1 MSQNK
6 IIMLNNQDASAN
18 PSLGEVNPTNA
29 NPDVQNDQTTGLEN
43 LNINLDQ
50 SRATGEIYR
59 PNQTD
64 GAVPPEGVNADLL
77 VRSPDALRREAR
89 LLTMMFDVHSVVPSP
104 IEARL
109 SAIKARLRQLISG
122 ENDDIQL
129 MNLNEAQTEGLRL
142 LTITD
147 SRNENGQALSDED
160 ASAITNRVNIVSE
173 RLVELRLA
181 TLRDEQLEES
191 RPCFLTMSPDE
202 LDEEL
207 DRLLQEFQIKKAEDP
222 LRFQKDLD
230 DIRKRFFKVVKR
242 QAELI
247 RFPSDNTKDTLEED
261 QIQHH
266 LFNSANLPRF
276 LFRGSNSRSGGNE
289 SDSEPPSSDG
299 GKSIHESEIHTTR
312 MINEAGRIV
321 PHAHFADPT
330 MLNHPRRQTF
340 ESLLNAAD
348 NHTSARRFNT
358 PFTSWSCD
366 FETALYFAIGHY
378 PSLGELR
385 MLQES
390 GERTDWVFHKPW
402 LPADITVID
411 TWTIPDRH
419 LRVFHQPDLLLDPH
433 ADMIPSEF
441 LIYGALD
448 RADGVD
454 LRGVSI
460 QELNINLRC
469 PTWPICLSRVQL
481 PHQPNLQ
488 DISEAWT
495 IARAFF
501 MQDWSLNEG
510 GEAKASNASDDI
522 GLAVLAGELARQQW
536 AGSPPRPDAHE
547 LEAQVQ
553 IQWPR
558 AWLRRIR
565 RLLARVSPDLEPLE
579 SSVSDIEL
587 ANADTPEEGF
597 PQFQLM
603 QQLLLSWVRH
613 ESADVNSDDDDD
625 DSHGSDAI
633 APLRHDCANPTLRN
647 TLNELERTAFWGQM
661 VQRDREGNVPTPF
674 PSGNSPGRNDSSV
687 STDVKPT
694 TDEPTDQ
701 VAIIEE
707 LAAEELVEEEAV
719 EEDPVQ
725 QEPLQEDRLEDEAHN
740 DADVDNAHVEDV
752 PTADTATEEM
762 PTEANNP
769 KNETSRLEQQP
780 AGRPQP
786 DASAQGAFPA
796 QMEIPAQF
804 PPQEQVSLREGGREH
819 WEVKEVPFTLFR
831 FLVFVIT
838 CLLTALYFTLV
849 MAVY

>member
-1 MSQNK
+1 MS
-6 IIMLNNQDASAN
+6 NNQDASAT
-18 PSLGEVNPTNA
+18 PSQVKVNPTNTD
-29 NPDVQNDQTTGLEN
+29 PDGQDDQIIGLEN
-43 LNINLDQ
+43 LNIKFDN
-50 SRATGEIYR
+50 SNATGENQ

-64 GAVPPEGVNADLL
+64 EAVPTGDVNTDLL

-89 LLTMMFDVHSVVPSP
+89 LLMMMFDMHSVVPPP

-109 SAIKARLRQLISG
+109 SAIEARLRQLTSG

-142 LTITD
+142 LTMID
-147 SRNENGQALSDED
+147 RRNEDGQALSDED
-160 ASAITNRVNIVSE
+160 ASAITNRVNILSA

-181 TLRDEQLEES
+181 TLRDEHSEES
-191 RPCFLTMSPDE
+191 RPDFLIMSPDE
-202 LDEEL
+202 LDKEL
-207 DRLLQEFQIKKAEDP
+207 DSLLQEYQIKEAEDP

-230 DIRKRFFKVVKR
+230 DIRKRFGKVVKR

-247 RFPSDNTKDTLEED
+247 HFPYDNPEDTLEED
-261 QIQHH
+261 QIQHR

-276 LFRGSNSRSGGNE
+276 LFRGSNARSGGNE
-289 SDSEPPSSDG
+289 SGSEPSSSDG
-299 GKSIHESEIHTTR
+299 GKSDNEPEIYTTR
-312 MINEAGRIV
+312 MINESGRIV

-340 ESLLNAAD
+340 NSLLHAAD
-348 NHTSARRFNT
+348 HHTSARRFNT

-385 MLQES
+385 ILQDA
-390 GERTDWVFHKPW
+390 GERTDWVFHEPW
-402 LPADITVID
+402 VPADITVID

-419 LRVFHQPDLLLDPH
+419 LRVFHQPDLLLDPN

-460 QELNINLRC
+460 QELSISLRC

-501 MQDWSLNEG
+501 MQGWSLNDSNEG
-510 GEAKASNASDDI
+510 GESYEANAGDDI

-547 LEAQVQ
+547 LEALVQ

-565 RLLARVSPDLEPLE
+565 RLLARVLPDLEPLE
-579 SSVSDIEL
+579 ASLSGIAL

-603 QQLLLSWVRH
+603 QQLLLSWVMH
-613 ESADVNSDDDDD
+613 ESADVNSEDDDG
-625 DSHGSDAI
+625 HGSEAV

-647 TLNELERTAFWGQM
+647 TLSELERRAFWGQM
-661 VQRDREGNVPTPF
+661 VQRDREGNVPTSF
-674 PSGNSPGRNDSSV
+674 PIGNFPGRNDSSV
-687 STDVKPT
+687 STDEKPT
-694 TDEPTDQ
+694 TDEPTGD
-701 VAIIEE
+701 VAIGEE
-707 LAAEELVEEEAV
+707 LAAEEAV
-719 EEDPVQ
+719 EEGPVQ
-725 QEPLQEDRLEDEAHN
+725 QEPLQEEYVEDEAHN
-740 DADVDNAHVEDV
+740 DADVDNAPVEDV
-752 PTADTATEEM
+752 PTAETATEEM

-769 KNETSRLEQQP
+769 EIETPELKQQP
-780 AGRPQP
+780 AARQRP
-786 DASAQGAFPA
+786 DASAQGAVPG
-796 QMEIPAQF
+796 QIEIPAQD
-804 PPQEQVSLREGGREH
+804 PPQEQVSLRKGGCQR
-819 WEVKEVPFTLFR
+819 WEVEEVPLTLFR
-831 FLVFVIT
+831 FVVFVIM
-838 CLLTALYFTLV
+838 CLLMALYFTLV

>member
-1 MSQNK
+1 MS
-6 IIMLNNQDASAN
+6 NNQDAIAD
-18 PSLGEVNPTNA
+18 PSHGEVNPTNT
-29 NPDVQNDQTTGLEN
+29 NPDGQDDRSIGLEN
-43 LNINLDQ
+43 LNIDIDN
-50 SRATGEIYR
+50 SHATGETQA
-59 PNQTD
+59 NQRD
-64 GAVPPEGVNADLL
+64 GAVPLGGVNADVL

-89 LLTMMFDVHSVVPSP
+89 LLMMMFDMHSVVPPP
-104 IEARL
+104 IESRL
-109 SAIKARLRQLISG
+109 SAIEARLRQLISG

-129 MNLNEAQTEGLRL
+129 MNLIEAQTEGLRL

-147 SRNENGQALSDED
+147 RTNEDGQALSDED
-160 ASAITNRVNIVSE
+160 ASAITKRVNIVSA

-181 TLRDEQLEES
+181 TLRDEQVEES
-191 RPCFLTMSPDE
+191 RPDYLKMSPDE
-202 LDEEL
+202 LDDEL
-207 DRLLQEFQIKKAEDP
+207 DNLLQEYQIKESEDP

-230 DIRKRFFKVVKR
+230 DIRKRFSKVEKR

-247 RFPSDNTKDTLEED
+247 HFPSDNPGDTLEED
-261 QIQHH
+261 QVQHR
-266 LFNSANLPRF
+266 LLNSANLPRF
-276 LFRGSNSRSGGNE
+276 LFRGSNARSGGNE
-289 SDSEPPSSDG
+289 SGSEALSSDY
-299 GKSIHESEIHTTR
+299 GKSDHDLAIHTTL
-312 MINEAGRIV
+312 MINEAGRVV
-321 PHAHFADPT
+321 PHAHFADST

-340 ESLLNAAD
+340 EHLLHAAN

-385 MLQES
+385 MLQAA
-390 GERTDWVFHKPW
+390 GERTDWVFHEPW
-402 LPADITVID
+402 IPADIIVID

-419 LRVFHQPDLLLDPH
+419 LRVFHQPDLLLDPNT
-433 ADMIPSEF
+433 DMIPSEF

-460 QELNINLRC
+460 QELGINLRC

-495 IARAFF
+495 VARAFF

-510 GEAKASNASDDI
+510 GESDEANAGDDI

-553 IQWPR
+553 LQWPR

-565 RLLARVSPDLEPLE
+565 RLLARVSPDLEPIE
-579 SSVSDIEL
+579 ASVSGIAL

-613 ESADVNSDDDDD
+613 YSADVNRDDGG
-625 DSHGSDAI
+625 DSHESDAV
-633 APLRHDCANPTLRN
+633 APLKHDCANPTLRT
-647 TLNELERTAFWGQM
+647 TLSGLERTSFWSQM
-661 VQRDREGNVPTPF
+661 VQRDRKGNVPAPL
-674 PSGNSPGRNDSSV
+674 PSGSAPGRNGPLV
-687 STDVKPT
+687 STDEESSL
-694 TDEPTDQ
+694 DEPTSDMA
-701 VAIIEE
+701 VS
-707 LAAEELVEEEAV
+707 EELVAEEFVKEEAV
-719 EEDPVQ
+719 EVKEDPVQ
-725 QEPLQEDRLEDEAHN
+725 REPLHEEHVEGAAQN
-740 DADVDNAHVEDV
+740 DADVEDV

-762 PTEANNP
+762 TIEANNP
-769 KNETSRLEQQP
+769 NDEAPGLEKEQP
-780 AGRPQP
+780 ASREQP
-786 DASAQGAFPA
+786 DANAQAAFPK
-796 QMEIPAQF
+796 QT
-804 PPQEQVSLREGGREH
+804 VSPVQDPLQDKQILGEDEYQS
-819 WEVKEVPFTLFR
+819 WEVEEVPFTLFR
-831 FLVFVIT
+831 LLAFVIM
-838 CLLTALYFTLV
+838 CLLMALYFALV